1 MKLADEAGPPEEEK
15 KEKKEKRVK
24 TDKPA
29 AVKAKK

>member
-15 KEKKEKRVK
+15 KEKKEKKVK